1 MLNNT
6 NKKQLFVCLLFIFT
20 ETLKLNKMKTYYISV
35 VCSDTTTFSYQIDFK
50 TQKEAHAFSL
60 GVQAVFIQ
68 QDKQIYFTN
77 VKLKK

>member
-1 MLNNT
+1 
-6 NKKQLFVCLLFIFT
+6 
-20 ETLKLNKMKTYYISV
+20 MKTYYISV